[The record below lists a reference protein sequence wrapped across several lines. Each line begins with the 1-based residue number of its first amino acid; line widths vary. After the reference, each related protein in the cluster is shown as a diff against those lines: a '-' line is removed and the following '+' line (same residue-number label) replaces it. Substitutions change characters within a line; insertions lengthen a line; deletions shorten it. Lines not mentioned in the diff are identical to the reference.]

1 MTITLINYV
10 SHDPRCKD
18 KCIEHSTYKGPRRRK
33 REKVSPNQGPTLK
46 YVLKYNCQMYT
57 LNNVP

>member
-1 MTITLINYV
+1 MYHMIPDVRINV
-10 SHDPRCKD
+10 LN
-18 KCIEHSTYKGPRRRK
+18 KGPRRRK